1 MRVRRECGVW
11 EVFVPGVRAASLY
24 KFELQDT
31 YGELLALKADPL
43 ARQTELPPA
52 TASIVAPP
60 DDFVW
65 TDGKWMGERGIRQ
78 APDAPISIYEVH
90 LGSWMRPEGDGGLWS
105 SMRSEERRVGKE
117 CVSTCR
123 SRW

>member
-43 ARQTELPPA
+43 ARQTALPHA
-52 TASIVAPP
+52 TASTVAPP

-65 TDGKWMGERGIRQ
+65 TDGKWTGERGIRQ
-78 APDAPISIYEVH
+78 APDATLSIHEVIRRY
-90 LGSWMRPEGDGGLWS
+90 LMIPEADGGRW
-105 SMRSEERRVGKE
+105 RSTGPRLD
-117 CVSTCR
+117 
-123 SRW
+123 

>member
-78 APDAPISIYEVH
+78 IGRASC
-90 LGSWMRPEGDGGLWS
+90 R
-105 SMRSEERRVGKE
+105 ER

-123 SRW
+123 SRWSPYH